1 MAIIAAYPQAS
12 TYLGNPAVDV
22 ARRENL
28 RRDIIEPPVPTERN
42 AAEKGLNAEERRS
55 NAFSN
60 PTYTD
65 EIKARN
71 TELRQAIQSQ
81 SEQSTEQDGKQSS
94 SDPEQNSQAFS
105 DPEAGDDAA
114 DKRDPALAAAPPGV
128 DSPEELAELTELK
141 QRDTEVRT
149 HEQAHVAMG
158 GQYASAPSYQFE
170 RGPDGQPYA
179 VEGEVQID
187 VSTIPGDPAATIS
200 KMQQVIRAALA
211 PAEPSAADRQVANE
225 AAQQIADA
233 KAQQA
238 LQLAAERQSAV
249 ADPAASSGRAENI
262 NMNPLLK
269 RGQASNDAN
278 NNIASRDSSAVNSQV
293 SPALA
298 TAAKAQPDTIGGVP
312 FVANDKKALT
322 LEAMMEQR
330 NSVIQRR
337 YQTATEPQQRSLL
350 QTA

>member
-28 RRDIIEPPVPTERN
+28 RRDIIEPPMPTERN

-60 PTYTD
+60 PTYAD

-81 SEQSTEQDGKQSS
+81 SEQSTEQDAEQSS
-94 SDPEQNSQAFS
+94 SNPEQNSQSFS
-105 DPEAGDDAA
+105 EPESAPTETSGET
-114 DKRDPALAAAPPGV
+114 KDPALAAAPPGV

-238 LQLAAERQSAV
+238 LQLAAERQSSV
-249 ADPAASSGRAENI
+249 AEPAASSGRAENI

-269 RGQASNDAN
+269 RGQASNDAD
-278 NNIASRDSSAVNSQV
+278 NNIASRASVDSQV

-312 FVANDKKALT
+312 FVGNEKKALT
-322 LEAMMEQR
+322 LEAVMEQR